1 MICRKITEWK
11 YTQEFWLF
19 IVEDLNFIRGTWG
32 LLYKVGI
39 GNFDGNSNTL
49 CNNIGEIKANK
60 YWRKDNYK
68 LNYK

>member
-1 MICRKITEWK
+1 
-11 YTQEFWLF
+11 
-19 IVEDLNFIRGTWG
+19 VAHGG

-39 GNFDGNSNTL
+39 GNFDGNSNNL
-49 CNNIGEIKANK
+49 CNNMGEIKANK